1 MLTFWPKV
9 QNEPYFFFNK
19 GVPIRGLGAGGVC
32 GGWWWVNSQIVPI
45 FLGATPYKELKT
57 RIDKYLKENK
67 KEKIIEP
74 EKLMSSLRT
83 SYPEGF

>member
-1 MLTFWPKV
+1 MW
-9 QNEPYFFFNK
+9 
-19 GVPIRGLGAGGVC
+19 G
-32 GGWWWVNSQIVPI
+32 IVVGKFPI
-45 FLGATPYKELKT
+45 FSNFFGATPYKELKT

>member
-1 MLTFWPKV
+1 MNPIFSI
-9 QNEPYFFFNK
+9 K
-19 GVPIRGLGAGGVC
+19 GFLKGGWGVGGVC
-32 GGWWWVNSQIVPI
+32 GGWWWANSQIVPI
-45 FLGATPYKELKT
+45 VFGATPYKELKT

-74 EKLMSSLRT
+74 EKLTSSLRT

>member
-1 MLTFWPKV
+1 MVVGKS
-9 QNEPYFFFNK
+9 QFF
-19 GVPIRGLGAGGVC
+19 
-32 GGWWWVNSQIVPI
+32 PI
-45 FLGATPYKELKT
+45 FFGATPYKELKT